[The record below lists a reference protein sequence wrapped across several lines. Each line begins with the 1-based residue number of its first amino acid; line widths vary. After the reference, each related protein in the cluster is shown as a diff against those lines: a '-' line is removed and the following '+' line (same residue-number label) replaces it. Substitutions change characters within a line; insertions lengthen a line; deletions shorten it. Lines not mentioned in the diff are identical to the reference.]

1 MPIYFDDPAKNGHE
15 RKMDNYYP
23 IRYFPKRNHI
33 PYTTNRIPKV
43 EAKLFVVILWAVG
56 IISTGTY
63 LFIDTATWKANVL
76 FIIAGGF
83 WFVKLIKACINLY
96 YETQM
101 KKIELEE
108 RKRKLDQDIFS

>member
-1 MPIYFDDPAKNGHE
+1 MPLYFDDPPKNGHE
-15 RKMDNYYP
+15 HKMDSYYP

-43 EAKLFVVILWAVG
+43 EAKLFVGILWAVG

-63 LFIDTATWKANVL
+63 LFIDIASWKANVL

-83 WFVKLIKACINLY
+83 WIVKLAKACINLY
-96 YETQM
+96 QETRL
-101 KKIELEE
+101 KNIEIEE
-108 RKRKLDQDIFS
+108 KQRKLDKDIFS